1 MTFKQ
6 IRVKTL
12 FLLFIIYVGI
22 LSFIKTS
29 LIAEHV
35 FSDFFS
41 LLKIMLTLQYSEKL
55 SIYIRANILE
65 SVNIYLRYAQTSPSL
80 VVAIG
85 LASIIFYIIRIFSG
99 KTVKGKNNNN
109 NEIVTSLSLGST
121 GFILLFVSFLS
132 FFVRGTTYNTTFLRP
147 ALFLLLLG
155 AIPYVVE
162 KAETICSNKKL
173 ALIQIIMLIVM
184 VGLAVNDIGITP
196 RKGLYSPFVYVNCLD
211 IDNLRYLKYVVSG
224 NTAIIGFPEVSMY
237 SQYLSIMY
245 NYILITIG
253 SAKNIRNIYMDLY
266 ENQRIPSYLYRS
278 LLASINDPSVRPML
292 SVLDEYSL
300 RIYDSSIYV
309 VHYIR

>member
-1 MTFKQ
+1 
-6 IRVKTL
+6 
-12 FLLFIIYVGI
+12 
-22 LSFIKTS
+22 
-29 LIAEHV
+29 
-35 FSDFFS
+35 
-41 LLKIMLTLQYSEKL
+41 
-55 SIYIRANILE
+55 
-65 SVNIYLRYAQTSPSL
+65 
-80 VVAIG
+80 
-85 LASIIFYIIRIFSG
+85 
-99 KTVKGKNNNN
+99 
-109 NEIVTSLSLGST
+109 
-121 GFILLFVSFLS
+121 
-132 FFVRGTTYNTTFLRP
+132 LRP

-173 ALIQIIMLIVM
+173 ALIQIIMLIVI
-184 VGLAVNDIGITP
+184 VGLAINDIGITP

-266 ENQRIPSYLYRS
+266 ENQRIPSDLYRS

-300 RIYDSSIYV
+300 RIYDSNIYV